1 MVLRYNTIRG
11 LQPSNKEKEMKNP
24 AELFNAGL
32 EQLFAAKLR
41 QKQLTGWFEYQEIRM
56 REREAMRSAGR
67 DPDEARH
74 AGELLCRCVERM
86 PLSIPA
92 GSVFAGTQDDAF
104 SPSYALINPGFQVE
118 SFAGYCDPV
127 AIYADIEPSEAIPA
141 ERIEAVRNYYRETP
155 YVKRLTAIYEKTA
168 ALTDEVTFFMEPV
181 TGHMI
186 PDMRPILAQGLEA
199 FVAAAPADTP
209 FVAVMREAARAAAIL
224 AGRYTELAETLAEER
239 AAMPGEAER
248 LKLIAANCR
257 QVPVRKA
264 RNLHEAMQSY
274 LLLWQLMCLEQ
285 APNPYAFS
293 AGNLDR
299 VFEPYLAGTGFESAV
314 ALTRHLL
321 AFYMVGARGWAI
333 SQNLLLGGRDLAG
346 TTSAA
351 G

>member
-1 MVLRYNTIRG
+1 
-11 LQPSNKEKEMKNP
+11 MKNP

-56 REREAMRSAGR
+56 REREAMRAAGR

-168 ALTDEVTFFMEPV
+168 ALTDEVAFFMEPV

-224 AGRYTELAETLAEER
+224 AGRYAELAETLAEER

-248 LKLIAANCR
+248 LKLIAVNCR
-257 QVPVRKA
+257 QVPMRKA

-299 VFEPYLAGTGFESAV
+299 VFEPYLAGTDFESAV
-314 ALTRHLL
+314 ALTRHWLV
-321 AFYMVGARGWAI
+321 F
-333 SQNLLLGGRDLAG
+333 
-346 TTSAA
+346 
-351 G
+351 